1 MLEKQM
7 SKKERLEELK
17 SFREKEAER
26 NRDLAIKMMIQK
38 EKVREAVL
46 MVSRSPKSQMAQEK
60 LRQWNLV
67 KNSLTPEES
76 I

>member
-1 MLEKQM
+1 MLEKQI
-7 SKKERLEELK
+7 SKKQRVEEIK
-17 SFREKEAER
+17 SFREKEAEKS
-26 NRDLAIKMMIQK
+26 RDLAIQMMIQK

-46 MVSRSPKSQMAQEK
+46 MVSKSPKSQMAQEK

-67 KNSLTPEES
+67 KNSLTPEDL